1 MGTWYLQYLL
11 VCGGER
17 RTDVVEGVIGL
28 VVVTAEV
35 GI

>member
-1 MGTWYLQYLL
+1 MVFAILACVG
-11 VCGGER
+11 GGER